1 MIFQKVIK
9 TNPQGKPV
17 TVVTKSGST
26 GYEIEKINQK
36 NGDGASIFLTS
47 GEIEK
52 LIEFYNE
59 TKGTTE

>member
-1 MIFQKVIK
+1 MIDRKVIK

-17 TVVTKSGST
+17 TVVTKSGPT

-36 NGDGASIFLTS
+36 NGQCASIFLSS

-59 TKGTTE
+59 TKGTAD